1 MSFKILTLGC
11 KVNTYE
17 SNVMRELLLKEG
29 YKEVSHKE
37 PADIVIINTCSVTN
51 MADNKSKKVIRHEK
65 RNIRENPFVTATE
78 KPETIAVSGF
88 SFAGGRI

>member
-1 MSFKILTLGC
+1 MGHAVAGF
-11 KVNTYE
+11 
-17 SNVMRELLLKEG
+17 LLNG
-29 YKEVSHKE
+29 PV
-37 PADIVIINTCSVTN
+37 ADQMKMGSVAGTEFF
-51 MADNKSKKVIRHEK
+51 RHEK

>member
-1 MSFKILTLGC
+1 MKMG
-11 KVNTYE
+11 
-17 SNVMRELLLKEG
+17 
-29 YKEVSHKE
+29 
-37 PADIVIINTCSVTN
+37 SV
-51 MADNKSKKVIRHEK
+51 AGIEFFRHEK